1 MIDFLAK
8 VLGPVFVNYGVSEA
22 DFQAYL
28 TQLSGYVYFAAGLLV
43 ALILILVLAQKAKK
57 GFRHVVRWQAV
68 LAFVAIIAVMVN
80 MICYGPMYS
89 NVSGFLNAAKV
100 ELSDQTVTQSRE
112 IVKKLGEE
120 GLILVK
126 NEGMLPLGSDVKKL
140 NVFGWDSTNPILG
153 GTGSGSSDSSS
164 AVGILQSLQDAGY
177 ETNQTLTDLYT
188 EYRADRPEISMH
200 GQDWTLPE
208 PTADAYTDAVMS
220 EAKDF
225 SDTAVIVIGR
235 SGGENA
241 DLPTDMNAVIKGTY
255 DLADV
260 VSSAPGNFDFTRSS
274 YTNNGSYDDFEEG
287 ESYLELSRTEEDLV
301 EKVCSEFDNVI
312 VVINANNAMELNWV
326 EEYDQIG
333 AVILAPGTG
342 ASGFAAL
349 GEILNGSVNP
359 SGKTVDTYVR
369 DLTKTPYYNNIGN
382 HSYSNVKDLNDQG
395 VAADASSMGNLSFV
409 NYVEGIYVGYRF
421 YETAAEEGLIEYDEH
436 VQYPFGYGLSYTTF
450 EKEIQNFKDS
460 GDTIT
465 FDVEV
470 TNTGDTAGRDVV
482 EIYFTPPYKNG
493 GIEKASVN
501 LIQFE
506 KTEELE
512 PGASATVSFE
522 IAKEDMASYDSEGIK
537 LQGGGY
543 ILEAGDYTVSVRSDS
558 HTVVDE
564 EHFTVA
570 KDMDYSKEGR
580 ESDLETA
587 VNQFQDYSRGDFV
600 QLSRENAFANYE
612 EACAAPSEEQY
623 VMSDEV
629 REKVIESAVGTYDG
643 TKYNDD
649 ADEMPA
655 MGADNGLTLY
665 ELTGLDYDDP
675 KWEELLDQM
684 SFDDMVKLINIGGWQ
699 TTEVKSVGKI
709 ATSDCDGPAG
719 LSNFVTGAYGTAYPS
734 EVLMAQTWN
743 QGLAYELG
751 QCMGQEYKE
760 ASNYGWYGPAMNTH
774 RSAFAGRN
782 FEYYSED
789 GVLAGRIA
797 ANQVNGAAE
806 HGVYAYIKH
815 FALNDQEINRT
826 SMLMTFSS
834 EQAIREIYLK
844 PFEIATKEFEGTSRA
859 VMSSFNWIGTVPSCA
874 NSNLLNNVLRGEW
887 GFVGMVETDYDG
899 SYGYMITDHS
909 IRSGND
915 LMLGFGSAESNLLED
930 QSATAVLAMRQACKN
945 ILYTVGNSGYYTV
958 DRDPA
963 GVMTN
968 MTKIFVAADVIT
980 ALVILAVEA
989 IVILRYRKKKKAASA
1004 EE

>member
-1 MIDFLAK
+1 MINFLTNL
-8 VLGPVFVNYGVSEA
+8 LGPIFVGLGVSEA
-22 DFQAYL
+22 DFKAYL
-28 TQLSGYVYFAAGLLV
+28 TQISGYVYFIIVLLIAV
-43 ALILILVLAQKAKK
+43 IVVMVLAQKAKK
-57 GFRHVVRWQAV
+57 GFRHVIRWQAV
-68 LAFVAIIAVMVN
+68 FAFVVIITIIVN

-89 NVSGFLNAAKV
+89 NVSGFLNASKV
-100 ELSDQTVTQSRE
+100 NLSEETVAQSKE

-126 NEGMLPLGSDVKKL
+126 NENLLPLSSDVTKL

-164 AVGILQSLQDAGY
+164 AVGILQSLSDAGY
-177 ETNQTLTDLYT
+177 ETNQTLTDMYV
-188 EYRADRPEISMH
+188 EYRADRPTISMSE
-200 GQDWTLPE
+200 QDWTLPE
-208 PTADAYTDAVMS
+208 PTVDVYTDSIMS
-220 EAKDF
+220 EAKSF

-241 DLPTDMNAVIKGTY
+241 DLPTDMNAVINGTY
-255 DLADV
+255 NLAKE
-260 VSSAPGNFDFTRSS
+260 VSSAPDNFAFTNSS
-274 YTNNGSYDDFEEG
+274 YINNGSYDDFEEG
-287 ESYLELSRTEEDLV
+287 ESYLELSRTEEDMV

-312 VVINANNAMELNWV
+312 VVINANNAMELGWV
-326 EEYDQIG
+326 DEYKQIG

-342 ASGFAAL
+342 VSGFAAL
-349 GEILNGSVNP
+349 GEIINGSVNP

-382 HSYSNVKDLNDQG
+382 HSYSNVKDLNEQG

-409 NYVEGIYVGYRF
+409 NYVEGIYVGYKF
-421 YETAAEEGLIEYDEH
+421 YETAAEEGMIKYEDY

-450 EKEIQNFKDS
+450 KKEITNFSDT

-470 TNTGDTAGRDVV
+470 TNTGNTAGRDVA

-501 LIQFE
+501 LVQFA
-506 KTEELE
+506 KTEVIE
-512 PGASATVSFE
+512 PGASETLSFE
-522 IAKEDMASYDSEGIK
+522 IPKEDMASYDSEEIK
-537 LQGGGY
+537 VSGGGY
-543 ILEAGDYTVSVRSDS
+543 ILEAGDYVISVRSDS
-558 HTVVDE
+558 HTTDDE
-564 EHFTVA
+564 ATFTVA
-570 KDMDYSKEGR
+570 SDIDYSKEGR

-587 VNQFQDYSRGDFV
+587 VNQFEDYSRGDFV
-600 QLSRENAFANYE
+600 QLSRENAFENYE
-612 EACAAPSEEQY
+612 EACATPSEEQY
-623 VMSDEV
+623 VMSDEA
-629 REKVIESAVGTYDG
+629 REAVIESAVGTYDG

-649 ADEMPA
+649 ADEMPTL
-655 MGADNGLTLY
+655 GADNNLTLY
-665 ELTGLDYDDP
+665 ELNGASYDDP
-675 KWEELLDQM
+675 KWDELLDQL

-699 TTEVKSVGKI
+699 TAEVTSVGKI

-719 LSNFVTGAYGTAYPS
+719 LSNFITGAHGTAYPS

-743 QGLAYELG
+743 QSLAYELG
-751 QCMGQEYKE
+751 QCMGQEYKD
-760 ASNYGWYGPAMNTH
+760 ANNYGWYGPAMNIH

-789 GVLAGRIA
+789 GVLGGKIA

-826 SMLMTFSS
+826 SMLMTYSS

-844 PFEIATKEFEGTSRA
+844 PFEIATKEFTGTSRA

-909 IRSGND
+909 IRNGND
-915 LMLGFGSAESNLLED
+915 LMLGFGSAESNILSD
-930 QSATAVLAMRQACKN
+930 QSATAVKAMRQACKN
-945 ILYTVGNSGYYTV
+945 ILYTVGNSGYYDV
-958 DRDPA
+958 DKDPA
-963 GVMTN
+963 GGMTN
-968 MTKIFVAADVIT
+968 MTKIFITVDVIV
-980 ALVILAVEA
+980 ALIVIALEAV
-989 IVILRYRKKKKAASA
+989 IILRYRKKRNSA
-1004 EE
+1004 VR

>member
-1 MIDFLAK
+1 MINFLAK
-8 VLGPVFVNYGVSEA
+8 VLGPIFANFGVSEA

-28 TQLSGYVYFAAGLLV
+28 TQLSGYVYFIVVMLVVMIVVLV
-43 ALILILVLAQKAKK
+43 AAQKAKK
-57 GFRHVVRWQAV
+57 GFRHVIRWQAV
-68 LAFVAIIAVMVN
+68 LAFVAIVTILVN
-80 MICYGPMYS
+80 VICYGPMYS
-89 NVSGFLNAAKV
+89 NVSGFLNASEV
-100 ELSDQTVTQSRE
+100 NLSDETVAQSRE
-112 IVKKLGEE
+112 MVKRLGEE
-120 GLILVK
+120 GLILTK
-126 NEGMLPLGSDVKKL
+126 NEGLLPLSSDVTKL

-177 ETNQTLTDLYT
+177 ETNQTLTDMYV
-188 EYRADRPEISMH
+188 EYRADRPVISMSE
-200 GQDWTLPE
+200 QDWTIPE
-208 PTADAYTDAVMS
+208 PPVDSYTDSIMN

-241 DLPTDMNAVIKGTY
+241 DLPTDMHAVIDGTY
-255 DLADV
+255 DLSQT
-260 VSSAPGNFDFTRSS
+260 VSSAPDNFNFTRSS

-287 ESYLELSRTEEDLV
+287 ESYLELSVTEEDMV

-312 VVINANNAMELNWV
+312 VVVNANNAMELGWV

-349 GEILNGSVNP
+349 GEIINGSVNP

-382 HSYSNVKDLNDQG
+382 HSYSNVQDLNEQG
-395 VAADASSMGNLSFV
+395 VAADASSMGNLSFI
-409 NYVEGIYVGYRF
+409 NYVEGIYVGYKF
-421 YETAAEEGLIEYDEH
+421 YETAAEEGFIEYDEH

-450 EKEIQNFKDS
+450 EKEIQNFKDN

-470 TNTGDTAGRDVV
+470 KNTGDTAGKDVV
-482 EIYFTPPYKNG
+482 EIYFTPPYENG

-506 KTEELE
+506 KTEEIE

-522 IAKEDMASYDSEGIK
+522 IPKEDMASYDSEEIK
-537 LQGGGY
+537 VQGGGY
-543 ILEAGDYTVSVRSDS
+543 ILEAGEYTVSVRSDS

-564 EHFTVA
+564 ETFNVD
-570 KDMDYSKEGR
+570 KDIDYSKEGR
-580 ESDLETA
+580 DSDLETA
-587 VNQFQDYSRGDFV
+587 VNQFEDYSRGDFV
-600 QLSRENAFANYE
+600 QLSRADAFKNYE
-612 EACAAPSEEQY
+612 EACAAPSEKQY
-623 VMSDEV
+623 EMSDEV

-643 TKYNDD
+643 TQYNDD
-649 ADEMPA
+649 ADEMPT
-655 MGADNGLTLY
+655 MDADNGLTLY
-665 ELTGLDYDDP
+665 ELVGLDYDDP
-675 KWEELLDQM
+675 KWDELLDQM

-699 TTEVKSVGKI
+699 TTEVKSIGKI

-719 LSNFVTGAYGTAYPS
+719 LSNFITGAYGTAYPS

-743 QGLAYELG
+743 QSLAYELG
-751 QCMGQEYKE
+751 QCMGQEYKD
-760 ASNYGWYGPAMNTH
+760 ANNYGWYGPAMNTH

-789 GVLAGRIA
+789 GVLGGHIA

-887 GFVGMVETDYDG
+887 GFVGMVESDYDG
-899 SYGYMITDHS
+899 SYGYMITDHC
-909 IRSGND
+909 IRNGND
-915 LMLGFGSAESNLLED
+915 LMLGFGSAESNILD
-930 QSATAVLAMRQACKN
+930 DHSATAVRAMRQACKN

-958 DRDPA
+958 DKDPA

-968 MTKIFVAADVIT
+968 MTKIFITVDVIV
-980 ALVILAVEA
+980 ALIVLAVEA
-989 IVILRYRKKKKAASA
+989 IVILRYLKKKKAASA
-1004 EE
+1004 E